1 MVMDFLNFPTLEN
14 SNVFILLVQNSI
26 QISNLRSEKKVQ
38 MDNPI
43 VRLSAKNVAAMLQ
56 RRLY

>member
-14 SNVFILLVQNSI
+14 SNVFILVQNSI

-38 MDNPI
+38 MDNPT